1 MPRRKSSHVTDAE
14 LEILRI
20 LWDRGP
26 ATVRQVHESLARGQD
41 VRYTTVLKTMQNMF
55 EKGLLARDESE
66 RSHVYRAR
74 LKQTDT
80 ERRLVRDFM
89 DKVFDGAT
97 EQLVL
102 QALNAKS
109 VSPEDLANIRRM
121 LDEWEQQRK

>member
-1 MPRRKSSHVTDAE
+1 MPRRKSSPVTDAE

-26 ATVRQVHESLARGQD
+26 ATVRHVHESLAHGQD
-41 VRYTTVLKTMQNMF
+41 VRYTTILKTMQVMF
-55 EKGLLARDESE
+55 EKGLLARDESQ
-66 RSHVYRAR
+66 RSHVYNAL

-80 ERRLVRDFM
+80 ERKLVRQFM

-109 VSPEDLANIRRM
+109 ITKQDLASIRRM
-121 LDEWEQQRK
+121 LDEWEQQRT

>member
-1 MPRRKSSHVTDAE
+1 M
-14 LEILRI
+14 
-20 LWDRGP
+20 
-26 ATVRQVHESLARGQD
+26 
-41 VRYTTVLKTMQNMF
+41 RYTTILKTMQVMF
-55 EKGLLARDESE
+55 EKGLLARDESQ
-66 RSHVYRAR
+66 RSHVYSAL

-80 ERRLVRDFM
+80 ERKLVRQFM

-109 VSPEDLANIRRM
+109 ITKQDLASIRRM

>member
-1 MPRRKSSHVTDAE
+1 MPRQKTSHVADAE
-14 LEILRI
+14 LEILQI
-20 LWDRGP
+20 LCDRGP
-26 ATVRQVHESLARGQD
+26 VTVRTVHESLARGQE

-55 EKGLLARDESE
+55 EKGLLARDESQ
-66 RSHVYRAR
+66 RSHVYSAL

-80 ERRLVRDFM
+80 ERKLVRQFM

-109 VSPEDLANIRRM
+109 ITKKDLASIRRM

>member
-1 MPRRKSSHVTDAE
+1 MPRRRSTHVTDAE

-26 ATVRQVHESLARGQD
+26 ATVREVHESLVRGQD

-55 EKGLLARDESE
+55 DKGLLARDDSE

-74 LKQTDT
+74 LKQADT
-80 ERRLVRDFM
+80 ERKLVRDFM

-109 VSPEDLANIRRM
+109 VSSEDLASIRRM
-121 LDEWEQQRK
+121 LDEWEQQRR

>member
-26 ATVRQVHESLARGQD
+26 VTVRQVHESLARGQD

-121 LDEWEQQRK
+121 LDEWEQQQK